1 MRGPSAFHEVREW
14 NVKGQGEASKQTK
27 TKKKLDHLHDDQTS
41 MKMIPEET
49 LISISHCQKSKFSIS
64 TQKAIPVMAE
74 PFSFLLFLCESFG
87 SSHRLIFRLYII
99 NTLGSSLFFLSFLF
113 ASFMPRAHHEIAT
126 DPTQIVFTGALGRGE
141 CMRHLIYR
149 AVPFTWIFPNWENG
163 RATPLSFFFFFTTTP
178 PISSSSSFLIPALHF
193 LFRYRC
199 HRQRARK
206 TTAKKKNVR
215 RRRRREYNRRHELA
229 PPLDLFA
236 ESRNNSSKRRLVC
249 LLAGP
254 CPTNRP
260 AQLSLSLDSFAR
272 VFWFALSSSS
282 SPTTSPALFFYVWL
296 GSITNRRGQQRERE
310 RGDK

>member
-163 RATPLSFFFFFTTTP
+163 RATPLSFFLLLHYYSSHFFFFLSHSCP
-178 PISSSSSFLIPALHF
+178 PFSFSISM
-193 LFRYRC
+193 
-199 HRQRARK
+199 
-206 TTAKKKNVR
+206 
-215 RRRRREYNRRHELA
+215 
-229 PPLDLFA
+229 
-236 ESRNNSSKRRLVC
+236 
-249 LLAGP
+249 
-254 CPTNRP
+254 
-260 AQLSLSLDSFAR
+260 
-272 VFWFALSSSS
+272 S
-282 SPTTSPALFFYVWL
+282 SPKSAQDNSKKEKCKTAAAE
-296 GSITNRRGQQRERE
+296 GI
-310 RGDK
+310 

>member
-1 MRGPSAFHEVREW
+1 
-14 NVKGQGEASKQTK
+14 
-27 TKKKLDHLHDDQTS
+27 

-99 NTLGSSLFFLSFLF
+99 NTLGSLLFFFLPLLCPELITKSPLTPPKLYSRGPWGEESACAILYIEQSLSPGSSRTEKTGAPLLSLF
-113 ASFMPRAHHEIAT
+113 
-126 DPTQIVFTGALGRGE
+126 
-141 CMRHLIYR
+141 
-149 AVPFTWIFPNWENG
+149 
-163 RATPLSFFFFFTTTP
+163 
-178 PISSSSSFLIPALHF
+178 SSSSSSLLLLPFLLLPFSF
-193 LFRYRC
+193 LPSIFFFDIDVIAKE
-199 HRQRARK
+199 RARQQQ
-206 TTAKKKNVR
+206 KKKNVR

-272 VFWFALSSSS
+272 VF
-282 SPTTSPALFFYVWL
+282 
-296 GSITNRRGQQRERE
+296 
-310 RGDK
+310 